1 MGPKSL
7 KKIVAE
13 AHKRDKGVIALCH
26 MSAPEAKLSYEI
38 NVKLSKNSKPKPLY
52 HLFLKWAISNKADGI
67 IVGATFPKIVNDC
80 KKIVPVK
87 NLIFIHQVLV
97 SKEAMQKRQLQ
108 MEVTFSLWEEQFLS
122 SKNPVRTV
130 KQLLSDSL

>member
-7 KKIVAE
+7 KKIVTE

-26 MSAPEAKLSYEI
+26 MSAPEAKASYEI

-80 KKIVPVK
+80 KKIVGKKLDIYSPGIGKQGGNVK
-87 NLIFIHQVLV
+87 KAIANGRDLLIVGRTILD
-97 SKEAMQKRQLQ
+97 
-108 MEVTFSLWEEQFLS
+108 

-130 KQLLSDSL
+130 KQLLSDSV